1 MKHNYLAVFALS
13 ILFIYSCTNRVADVN
28 KLFETHEMSVEIA
41 KDIVMLY
48 SDSALVKVSV
58 EAPLLKRHLNTEEPT
73 DEFPEGVYV
82 EFYRSLNNPESWLE
96 SKYAIRY
103 DREGIIVARDSVVLY
118 NRLNEKIES
127 SELIWDEN
135 EQIIY
140 TDKFVRITQPEKG
153 DTSYGYGLVANQN
166 FTEFEIK
173 RKFSAKMNVK
183 DLTKALEVQ

>member
-1 MKHNYLAVFALS
+1 MKSVFFLLFS
-13 ILFIYSCTNRVADVN
+13 ISGLIILSCTNRVADVN

-41 KDIVMLY
+41 KDIHMLY
-48 SDSALVKVSV
+48 SDSARVKVSV
-58 EAPLLKRHLNTEEPT
+58 EAPVLKRQLNAAEPT

-103 DREGIIVARDSVVLY
+103 DREGIIIARDSVVLY
-118 NRLNEKIES
+118 NKSNEKIES

-153 DTSYGYGLVANQN
+153 DTSYGYGLVANQD
-166 FTEFEIK
+166 FSEFEIK
-173 RKFSAKMNVK
+173 RKFSAKMNIR

>member
-1 MKHNYLAVFALS
+1 MKSGFFLLFS
-13 ILFIYSCTNRVADVN
+13 ISGLIILSCTNRVADVN

-41 KDIVMLY
+41 KDIHMLY
-48 SDSALVKVSV
+48 SDSARVKVSV
-58 EAPLLKRHLNTEEPT
+58 EAPVLKRQLNAAEPT

-103 DREGIIVARDSVVLY
+103 DREGIIIARDSVVLY
-118 NRLNEKIES
+118 NKSNEKIES

-153 DTSYGYGLVANQN
+153 DTSYGYGLVANQD
-166 FTEFEIK
+166 FSEFEIK
-173 RKFSAKMNVK
+173 RKFSAKMNIR

>member
-1 MKHNYLAVFALS
+1 MRYLYLVLFVLTLTFHFA
-13 ILFIYSCTNRVADVN
+13 CTNRVADVN

-41 KDIVMLY
+41 KDIHMLY
-48 SDSALVKVSV
+48 SDSAQVKVSV
-58 EAPLLKRHLNTEEPT
+58 EAPILKRYLNTNEPT
-73 DEFPEGVYV
+73 DEFPNGVYV

-103 DREGIIVARDSVVLY
+103 DHQGIIIARDSVVLY

-173 RKFSAKMNVK
+173 RKFSAKMNVQ
-183 DLTKALEVQ
+183 DLTKALENQ